1 MKINFDVF
9 KDKNILIGICG
20 SIAAYKVLDLIRM
33 LTKEGANLKAVLTQE
48 AKNYIPLYTLA
59 AFTKNKVYTDF
70 SSSLEGEIP
79 HIDLANWADAFL
91 IAPATANTI
100 SKIACGIADN
110 LLTNIALVL
119 GKGLIAPAM
128 NTNMYLNPFFQ
139 ENLKKVS
146 KHFKIIEVQEGK
158 LACGEEGKGKLAKLE
173 QIYWELK
180 SYLLPKPFENK
191 LVLISTG
198 PTKEYIDPIRFIS
211 NDSSGKLGYHLAHI
225 FASLGAKVV
234 LVSGVDFKDQ
244 IYLSNINFFYTP
256 TTQKMFET
264 LKKHIEKA
272 DIFISAAAVSD
283 FKVENFSEKKI
294 KKKKELTLK
303 LKENIDIL
311 KTLSKNKKQNQIFVG
326 FSLETNDILKHA
338 QEKLMKK
345 NLDLIIANYY
355 KGMGKDKLY
364 NVIFLSKDGILKEF
378 KEISKE
384 NFAVE
389 LVNCL
394 LNFKTLNNI
403 S

>member
-1 MKINFDVF
+1 MQINFNVF
-9 KDKNILIGICG
+9 KNKNILIGISG
-20 SIAAYKVLDLIRM
+20 SIAAYKILDLIRM
-33 LTKEGANLKAVLTQE
+33 LTKENANLKVVLTPE

-59 AFTKNKVYTDF
+59 AFTRNRIYMDF
-70 SSSLEGEIP
+70 SSSLEGKIP
-79 HIDLANWADAFL
+79 HIDLANWADVFL

-128 NTNMYLNPFFQ
+128 NSNMYLNPFFQ
-139 ENLKKVS
+139 ENLKKIS
-146 KHFKIIEVQEGK
+146 KYFKIIKVQEGE
-158 LACGEEGKGKLAKLE
+158 LACGEKGKGKLAKIE

-180 SYLLPKPFENK
+180 SYLLPKPFKNK

-211 NDSSGKLGYHLAHI
+211 NDSSGKLGYNLAHI

-234 LVSGVDFKDQ
+234 LVSGIDFKDQ

-256 TTQKMFET
+256 TTKEMFEV
-264 LKKHIEKA
+264 LKNYINKA
-272 DIFISAAAVSD
+272 NIFISAAAVAD
-283 FKVENFSEKKI
+283 FRVEKFFEKKV
-294 KKKKELTLK
+294 KKKKELILK

-311 KTLSKNKKQNQIFVG
+311 KTLSENKKDSQIFVG
-326 FSLETNDILKHA
+326 FSLETNDILKYA
-338 QEKLMKK
+338 KEKLKKK
-345 NLDLIIANYY
+345 NLDLIIGNYY
-355 KGMGKDKLY
+355 KGMGDDKLY
-364 NVIFLSKDGILKEF
+364 NVIFLSKDGILKEY

-394 LNFKTLNNI
+394 LNLEKI
-403 S
+403 KM